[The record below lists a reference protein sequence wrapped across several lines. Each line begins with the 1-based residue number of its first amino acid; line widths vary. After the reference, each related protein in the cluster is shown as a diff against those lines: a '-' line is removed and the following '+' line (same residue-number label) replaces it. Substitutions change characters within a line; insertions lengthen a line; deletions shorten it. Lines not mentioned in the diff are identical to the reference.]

1 MKVRELYD
9 HICALSQDL
18 DITIEDI
25 NVCTMIIKEGKLFL
39 ATGYEDTPENEDPEL
54 CPLRAHYLKKYLD
67 EHKDAFD
74 YEVYCSTY
82 PYSDDTARKTSVKTK
97 VTPVNLD
104 LYTKDAVNLLA
115 PEELDE
121 NGIPLWVKAQKER
134 KPGFFERLFGKKNE
148 KK

>member
-39 ATGYEDTPENEDPEL
+39 ATGYEDTPEKEDPEP

-97 VTPVNLD
+97 VIPVNLD
-104 LYTKDAVNLLA
+104 LYTKDAVNLLDS
-115 PEELDE
+115 EELDE
-121 NGIPLWVKAQKER
+121 NGIPLWVKARKER

-148 KK
+148 K